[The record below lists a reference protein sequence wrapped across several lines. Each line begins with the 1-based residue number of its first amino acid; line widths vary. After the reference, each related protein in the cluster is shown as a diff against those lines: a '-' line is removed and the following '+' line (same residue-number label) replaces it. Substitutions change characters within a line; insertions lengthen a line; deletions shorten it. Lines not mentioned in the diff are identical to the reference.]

1 MKKGE
6 KVIINNFYDEKE
18 QRGKKGIILRIIHDK
33 DCIYAQSKW
42 AEVKFEDNKTLI
54 IPTCFIKEVA

>member
-6 KVIINNFYDEKE
+6 KIIINNSYDKKE
-18 QRGKKGIILRIIHDK
+18 LRGKEGIILRIIHDK

-42 AEVKFEDNKTLI
+42 AEIKLKNNETKTI
-54 IPTCFIKEVA
+54 QTCFINEIA